1 MRWRGTAPAAARWCE
16 FPTRSFSTIRSADP
30 PPRPSPARG
39 EGDAGARPSP
49 ARGEGDAGARP
60 SPARGEGD
68 ITGTT
73 IGIMGGTYDPVHSG
87 HLAAA
92 RQLRGEAG
100 LEQVWLIP
108 NAHPP
113 HRSAAPVAS
122 PEDRMRM
129 VEIAVSDQA
138 GLLGSRIEVDRGGIS
153 DTIDTMRELA
163 RSMPGQRFE
172 LLLGSDA
179 ALRIRTWHEADAL
192 LKEVSFTIFNRPDTS
207 IALSTLHELGFSP
220 ARTRLLHLD
229 TPAIAAHQGRD
240 RPRRG
245 APIDDLVPPGVA
257 DYIRAHALY
266 QA

>member
-1 MRWRGTAPAAARWCE
+1 MRWLGTAPAAVRWCG

-49 ARGEGDAGARP
+49 ARGEGDAKA
-60 SPARGEGD
+60 A
-68 ITGTT
+68 T
-73 IGIMGGTYDPVHSG
+73 IGILGGTYDPVHIG

-92 RQLRGEAG
+92 RQLRNEAG
-100 LEQVWLIP
+100 LEQVWLVP

-113 HRSAAPVAS
+113 HRSAAPVAG
-122 PEDRMRM
+122 PQDRMRM
-129 VEIAVSDQA
+129 VEIAVADQP
-138 GLLGSRIEVDRGGIS
+138 GLVGSRIEVDRGGIS
-153 DTIDTMRELA
+153 YTIDTMRELA
-163 RSMPGQRFE
+163 RSMPGERFE

-179 ALRIRTWHEADAL
+179 ALRIRTWHEAEAL

-220 ARTRLLHLD
+220 ARTRLVHLD
-229 TPAIAAHQGRD
+229 TPAIAAHQVRD
-240 RPRRG
+240 RLRRG

-257 DYIRAHALY
+257 DYIRAHGLY
-266 QA
+266 RA